1 MEEDKVILGERV
13 LTHILH
19 LNAKLCGIVT
29 GLLCGVSLF
38 LATNWLVLKAGV
50 DVGAHLSLLNQ
61 YLPGYRVTFAGSLIG
76 FAYGLVCGFVVG
88 YFFSKTYNWLAN
100 WKESKVRATTERG

>member
-1 MEEDKVILGERV
+1 MEEDKATLEERV
-13 LTHILH
+13 LTRVLH
-19 LNAKLCGIVT
+19 LDAKVSGIVT

-61 YLPGYRVTFAGSLIG
+61 YFPGYRVTFLGSVIG
-76 FAYGLVCGFVVG
+76 FAYAFVSGFAGG
-88 YFFSKTYNWLAN
+88 YFIAWIYNWIASLRDL
-100 WKESKVRATTERG
+100 KIRDRA